1 MKSEKELKERYN
13 LLQFDIQNRLYE
25 FSQVPENEYFY
36 ELCYC
41 LCTPQSKAKNAFQ
54 VVEKLKS
61 LDFYNNP
68 LNPVEILSDKKHYI
82 RFHNQKSLRLLKA
95 REIFPDILKIL
106 KMNLSTFE
114 KREEITKLINGYG
127 LKESSHFLR
136 NIGYRKIAILDRHIL
151 KYLVNF
157 GVYNKLPNISSKKK
171 YYDIEQKFFTFA
183 KRINIDPD
191 ELDILIWSYETGEI
205 LK

>member
-68 LNPVEILSDKKHYI
+68 LNPVEILSDKKNYI